1 MRWRLP
7 SKPRC
12 RFPKLVSDRVRRS
25 LTCLVPQS
33 GPSPTM
39 GAPWRTSQMQHRGTT
54 RASDTPFA
62 ARPNRMVRFRRLS
75 LWPWPM
81 LFPVRNWRS
90 FLLRLYSAWGT
101 QDFEPSRPGDRL
113 IRSGA
118 IVANDGLISRRGR
131 LAGMLR
137 IYYREAANVIA
148 RIVGQNA
155 FQSQSQRFIAIT

>member
-1 MRWRLP
+1 MAMADTVP
-7 SKPRC
+7 SEE
-12 RFPKLVSDRVRRS
+12 FALV
-25 LTCLVPQS
+25 T
-33 GPSPTM
+33 
-39 GAPWRTSQMQHRGTT
+39 
-54 RASDTPFA
+54 A
-62 ARPNRMVRFRRLS
+62 AV
-75 LWPWPM
+75 
-81 LFPVRNWRS
+81 
-90 FLLRLYSAWGT
+90 YSAWGT

-113 IRSGA
+113 IRSEA

>member
-1 MRWRLP
+1 MAMADAVP
-7 SKPRC
+7 SEE
-12 RFPKLVSDRVRRS
+12 L
-25 LTCLVPQS
+25 
-33 GPSPTM
+33 
-39 GAPWRTSQMQHRGTT
+39 
-54 RASDTPFA
+54 
-62 ARPNRMVRFRRLS
+62 
-75 LWPWPM
+75 
-81 LFPVRNWRS
+81 RS

-118 IVANDGLISRRGR
+118 IVANDGLISRRRR
-131 LAGMLR
+131 LGGMLR